1 MEIKE
6 AIYTRRS
13 IRAYKSKQ
21 VDRALI
27 EQCIDAAVQAPTGMN
42 AQPWSF
48 AVIQDA
54 ATLKDISDRTKA
66 YLLAGMDKMPAFE
79 QYRETLENPDFNVF
93 YNAPALIIVCA
104 RPNTSPTATIDCATA
119 AQNLMLT
126 ARGLGLGSCWI
137 GFAAVYLSTPEAK
150 RQFGIPE
157 DYLVEAPI
165 IIGYPE
171 GDFSKMEKNPPEM
184 IYWK

>member
-1 MEIKE
+1 MEIRE

-13 IRAYKSKQ
+13 IRAYQNKP

-27 EQCIDAAVQAPTGMN
+27 EQCIEAAVQAPTAMN

-54 ATLKDISDRTKA
+54 AVLKDLSDRTKA
-66 YLLAGMDKMPAFE
+66 HLLAVMDKMPALE
-79 QYRETLENPDFNVF
+79 GYRETIENPDFSVF
-93 YNAPALIIVCA
+93 YNAPALIIICA
-104 RPNTSPTATIDCATA
+104 RPDAGPAPTTDCATA

-126 ARGLGLGSCWI
+126 ARSLGLGSCWI
-137 GFAAVYLSTPEAK
+137 GFAGMYLSSAEAK

-157 DYLVEAPI
+157 DYRVEAPI
-165 IIGYPE
+165 IIGYPDGE
-171 GDFSKMEKNPPEM
+171 FSTMEKNPPQM